1 VKTNQSRR
9 ETRAKV
15 STILVDPIAA
25 ELTRHAEGFLAEPGF
40 EGEGEDEDLQRRSSI
55 HQRLDREERELN
67 DRDMANI
74 AEQIEHR
81 YRRTGA
87 TRYTG
92 DPANIPQRLLMPS
105 VNDANLW
112 QVRVKV
118 RGTASF

>member
-1 VKTNQSRR
+1 MSQSRQGMK
-9 ETRAKV
+9 AKV
-15 STILVDPIAA
+15 NGRFTETVALLLKPFS
-25 ELTRHAEGFLAEPGF
+25 EGFLAEPGF
-40 EGEGEDEDLQRRSSI
+40 EGEGEDDDLRRRSSI

-67 DRDMANI
+67 DKDMANI

-87 TRYTG
+87 TRYAG

-118 RGTASF
+118 RGSR